1 MTHFYS
7 AESVTAGHPDKLCD
21 QIADTVLDGCLALDR
36 NARVACEVLATKGH
50 IILAGEIS
58 TAVMPDL
65 GKLTREALEN
75 AGYNPK
81 DFEIESLIHPQS
93 PDIEAAVNDPLD
105 AESDPNAIG
114 AGDQCVVVGYATDE
128 TPEML
133 PLPVVLAHR
142 LTSRLTWACINDE
155 QKRFGPDG
163 KAMAIVEYEDER
175 PVRVARIVV
184 SFQHAPEVDPTD
196 LTELIWQNVIL
207 SALKGMPYDDSL
219 ELILNPGGHFVLGG
233 PDADTGLTGRKLAV
247 DAYGP
252 FVPTGGGAFSGKD
265 PTKLDRSG
273 AYMARC
279 VAKKHCGQ
287 RHRTA
292 MPGHAD
298 LRHRHGKAA
307 GGGGGHL
314 RHRPALR
321 GRLPCGGGAKRVRP
335 DPGRHHY
342 RTGPAAADLRPYR
355 GGRPLWPRRF
365 PLGKARPHRPADGD
379 HTVICP
385 ASPKNRSPP
394 RGG

>member
-21 QIADTVLDGCLALDR
+21 QIADTVLDGCLTLDH

-50 IILAGEIS
+50 IVLAGEIS

-155 QKRFGPDG
+155 QKRLGPDG
-163 KAMAIVEYEDER
+163 KAMVIVEYEDDR

-219 ELILNPGGHFVLGG
+219 ELILNPGGHFALGG

-279 VAKKHCGQ
+279 VAKNIVASGIAQ
-287 RHRTA
+287 RCQVSLTYAIGMAKPLAVEVDTFGTGLLCEDDCLAVAVQTAFDLTPAGIITELDLQRPIYARTA
-292 MPGHAD
+292 V
-298 LRHRHGKAA
+298 
-307 GGGGGHL
+307 GGHF
-314 RHRPALR
+314 
-321 GRLPCGGGAKRVRP
+321 GREDFPWEKL
-335 DPGRHHY
+335 D
-342 RTGPAAADLRPYR
+342 RTGLLMAIIR
-355 GGRPLWPRRF
+355 
-365 PLGKARPHRPADGD
+365 
-379 HTVICP
+379 
-385 ASPKNRSPP
+385 
-394 RGG
+394 

>member
-36 NARVACEVLATKGH
+36 NARVACEVLATQGH
-50 IILAGEIS
+50 IVLAGEIS
-58 TAVMPDL
+58 TTVMPDI
-65 GKLTREALEN
+65 GKLTREALKN

-142 LTSRLTWACINDE
+142 LTSRLTWARINDE

-184 SFQHAPEVDPTD
+184 SFQHAPGVDPAD
-196 LTELIWQNVIL
+196 LAEIVWQDVIL

-219 ELILNPGGHFVLGG
+219 ELIINPGGRFVLGG
-233 PDADTGLTGRKLAV
+233 PEADTGLTGRKLAV
-247 DAYGP
+247 DGYGP

-279 VAKKHCGQ
+279 VAKNIVASGIAQQCQVTLTYAIGMAKPLAVEVDTFGTGLLCEDDCLALAVQTAFDLTPTGIITELDLQ
-287 RHRTA
+287 RPIYARTA
-292 MPGHAD
+292 V
-298 LRHRHGKAA
+298 
-307 GGGGGHL
+307 GGHF
-314 RHRPALR
+314 
-321 GRLPCGGGAKRVRP
+321 GREDLPWEK
-335 DPGRHHY
+335 
-342 RTGPAAADLRPYR
+342 L
-355 GGRPLWPRRF
+355 
-365 PLGKARPHRPADGD
+365 D
-379 HTVICP
+379 HTGLLMATLI
-385 ASPKNRSPP
+385 
-394 RGG
+394 

>member
-142 LTSRLTWACINDE
+142 LTSRLTWARINDE

-279 VAKKHCGQ
+279 VAKNIVASGIAQ
-287 RHRTA
+287 RCQVTLTYAIGMAKPLAVEVDTFGTGLLCEDDCLAVAVQSAFDLTPAGIITELDLQRPIYARTA
-292 MPGHAD
+292 V
-298 LRHRHGKAA
+298 
-307 GGGGGHL
+307 GGHF
-314 RHRPALR
+314 
-321 GRLPCGGGAKRVRP
+321 GRE
-335 DPGRHHY
+335 D
-342 RTGPAAADLRPYR
+342 
-355 GGRPLWPRRF
+355 F
-365 PLGKARPHRPADGD
+365 PWEKLD
-379 HTVICP
+379 HTGLLMATI
-385 ASPKNRSPP
+385 R
-394 RGG
+394 

>member
-163 KAMAIVEYEDER
+163 KAMAIVEYEDDR

-279 VAKKHCGQ
+279 VAKNIVASGIAQ
-287 RHRTA
+287 RCQVSLTYAIGMAKPLAVEVDTFGTGLLCEDDCLAVAVQTAFDLTPAGIITELDLQRPIYARTA
-292 MPGHAD
+292 V
-298 LRHRHGKAA
+298 
-307 GGGGGHL
+307 GGHF
-314 RHRPALR
+314 
-321 GRLPCGGGAKRVRP
+321 GREDFPWEKL
-335 DPGRHHY
+335 D
-342 RTGPAAADLRPYR
+342 RTGLLMATIR
-355 GGRPLWPRRF
+355 
-365 PLGKARPHRPADGD
+365 
-379 HTVICP
+379 
-385 ASPKNRSPP
+385 
-394 RGG
+394 

>member
-1 MTHFYS
+1 M
-7 AESVTAGHPDKLCD
+7 
-21 QIADTVLDGCLALDR
+21 
-36 NARVACEVLATKGH
+36 
-50 IILAGEIS
+50 
-58 TAVMPDL
+58 
-65 GKLTREALEN
+65 
-75 AGYNPK
+75 
-81 DFEIESLIHPQS
+81 
-93 PDIEAAVNDPLD
+93 
-105 AESDPNAIG
+105 
-114 AGDQCVVVGYATDE
+114 VGYATDE

-142 LTSRLTWACINDE
+142 LTSRLTWARINDE

-196 LTELIWQNVIL
+196 LTELIWRDVIL

-279 VAKKHCGQ
+279 IAKNLVTSRFARRCQVTLTYAIGMAKPLAVEVDTFGTGLLCEDDCLAAAVQSAFDLTPAGIITELDLQ
-287 RHRTA
+287 RPIYARTA
-292 MPGHAD
+292 V
-298 LRHRHGKAA
+298 
-307 GGGGGHL
+307 GGHF
-314 RHRPALR
+314 
-321 GRLPCGGGAKRVRP
+321 GRDDLPWERL
-335 DPGRHHY
+335 D
-342 RTGPAAADLRPYR
+342 RTGLLMATIR
-355 GGRPLWPRRF
+355 
-365 PLGKARPHRPADGD
+365 
-379 HTVICP
+379 
-385 ASPKNRSPP
+385 
-394 RGG
+394 

>member
-155 QKRFGPDG
+155 QKRLGPDG
-163 KAMAIVEYEDER
+163 KAMVIVEYEDDR

-184 SFQHAPEVDPTD
+184 SFQHAPEVDPTA

-233 PDADTGLTGRKLAV
+233 PNADTGLTGRKLAV

-279 VAKKHCGQ
+279 VAKNIVASGIAQ
-287 RHRTA
+287 RCQVSLTYAIGMAKPLAVEVDTFGTGLLCEDDCLAVAVQSAFDLTPAGIITELDLQRPIYARTA
-292 MPGHAD
+292 V
-298 LRHRHGKAA
+298 
-307 GGGGGHL
+307 GGHF
-314 RHRPALR
+314 
-321 GRLPCGGGAKRVRP
+321 GREDFPWEKL
-335 DPGRHHY
+335 D
-342 RTGPAAADLRPYR
+342 RTGLLMATIR
-355 GGRPLWPRRF
+355 
-365 PLGKARPHRPADGD
+365 
-379 HTVICP
+379 
-385 ASPKNRSPP
+385 
-394 RGG
+394 

>member
-36 NARVACEVLATKGH
+36 NARVACEVLATEGH

-58 TAVMPDL
+58 TTVMPDL

-155 QKRFGPDG
+155 QKRLGPDG
-163 KAMAIVEYEDER
+163 KAMVIVEYEDDR

-233 PDADTGLTGRKLAV
+233 PNADTGLTGRKLAV

-279 VAKKHCGQ
+279 VAKNIVASGIAQ
-287 RHRTA
+287 RCQVSLTYAIGMAKPLAVEVDTFGTGLLCEDDCLAVAVQSAFDLTPAGIITELDLQRPIYARTA
-292 MPGHAD
+292 V
-298 LRHRHGKAA
+298 
-307 GGGGGHL
+307 GGHF
-314 RHRPALR
+314 
-321 GRLPCGGGAKRVRP
+321 GREDFPWEKL
-335 DPGRHHY
+335 D
-342 RTGPAAADLRPYR
+342 RTGLLMATL
-355 GGRPLWPRRF
+355 L
-365 PLGKARPHRPADGD
+365 
-379 HTVICP
+379 
-385 ASPKNRSPP
+385 
-394 RGG
+394 

>member
-1 MTHFYS
+1 MTHLYS
-7 AESVTAGHPDKLCD
+7 AESVPAGHPDKLCD

-155 QKRFGPDG
+155 QKRLGPDG
-163 KAMAIVEYEDER
+163 KAMVIVEYEDDR

-219 ELILNPGGHFVLGG
+219 ELILNPGGRFVLGG

-279 VAKKHCGQ
+279 VAKNIVASGIAQ
-287 RHRTA
+287 RCQVTLTYAIGMAKPLAVEVDTFGTGLLCEDDCLALAVQTAFDLTPAGIITELDLQRPIYARTA
-292 MPGHAD
+292 V
-298 LRHRHGKAA
+298 
-307 GGGGGHL
+307 GGHF
-314 RHRPALR
+314 
-321 GRLPCGGGAKRVRP
+321 GREDFPWEKL
-335 DPGRHHY
+335 D
-342 RTGPAAADLRPYR
+342 RTGLLMATL
-355 GGRPLWPRRF
+355 L
-365 PLGKARPHRPADGD
+365 
-379 HTVICP
+379 
-385 ASPKNRSPP
+385 
-394 RGG
+394 

>member
-155 QKRFGPDG
+155 QKRLGPDG
-163 KAMAIVEYEDER
+163 KAMVIVEYEDDR

-233 PDADTGLTGRKLAV
+233 PNADTGLTGRKLAV

-279 VAKKHCGQ
+279 IAKNLVTSRFARRCQVTLTYAIGMAKPLAVEVDTFGTGLLCEDDCLAVAVQSAFDLTPAGIITELDLQ
-287 RHRTA
+287 RPIYARTA
-292 MPGHAD
+292 V
-298 LRHRHGKAA
+298 
-307 GGGGGHL
+307 GGHF
-314 RHRPALR
+314 
-321 GRLPCGGGAKRVRP
+321 GREDFPWEKL
-335 DPGRHHY
+335 D
-342 RTGPAAADLRPYR
+342 RTGLLMATIR
-355 GGRPLWPRRF
+355 
-365 PLGKARPHRPADGD
+365 
-379 HTVICP
+379 
-385 ASPKNRSPP
+385 
-394 RGG
+394 

>member
-21 QIADTVLDGCLALDR
+21 QIADTVLDGCLTLDR

-50 IILAGEIS
+50 IVLAGEIS
-58 TAVMPDL
+58 TTVMPDL

-163 KAMAIVEYEDER
+163 KAMAIVEYEEDK

-184 SFQHAPEVDPTD
+184 SFQHAPGVDPAD
-196 LTELIWQNVIL
+196 LTELVWQDVIL

-219 ELILNPGGHFVLGG
+219 ELILNPGGRFAMGG

-279 VAKKHCGQ
+279 VAKNIVASGIAHRCQVTLTYAIGMAKPLAVEVDTFGTSLLCEDDCLAAAVQTAFDLTPAGIITELDLQ
-287 RHRTA
+287 RPIYARTA
-292 MPGHAD
+292 V
-298 LRHRHGKAA
+298 
-307 GGGGGHL
+307 GGHF
-314 RHRPALR
+314 
-321 GRLPCGGGAKRVRP
+321 GREDLPWEKL
-335 DPGRHHY
+335 D
-342 RTGPAAADLRPYR
+342 RTGLLMATL
-355 GGRPLWPRRF
+355 
-365 PLGKARPHRPADGD
+365 
-379 HTVICP
+379 I
-385 ASPKNRSPP
+385 
-394 RGG
+394 

>member
-21 QIADTVLDGCLALDR
+21 QIADAVLDGCLALDR

-50 IILAGEIS
+50 IVLAGEIS

-142 LTSRLTWACINDE
+142 LTSRLTWACINDD

-184 SFQHAPEVDPTD
+184 SFQHAPEVDPAD
-196 LTELIWQNVIL
+196 LTELIWRDVIL

-219 ELILNPGGHFVLGG
+219 ELILNPGGRFVLGG

-279 VAKKHCGQ
+279 VAKNIVASGIAQ
-287 RHRTA
+287 RCQVTLTYAIGMAKPLAVGVDTFGTGLLCEDDCLAVAVQSAFDLTPAGIITELDLQRPIYARTA
-292 MPGHAD
+292 V
-298 LRHRHGKAA
+298 
-307 GGGGGHL
+307 GGHF
-314 RHRPALR
+314 
-321 GRLPCGGGAKRVRP
+321 GREDFPWEKL
-335 DPGRHHY
+335 D
-342 RTGPAAADLRPYR
+342 RTGLLMATIR
-355 GGRPLWPRRF
+355 
-365 PLGKARPHRPADGD
+365 
-379 HTVICP
+379 
-385 ASPKNRSPP
+385 
-394 RGG
+394 

>member
-21 QIADTVLDGCLALDR
+21 QIADAVLDGCLALDR

-50 IILAGEIS
+50 IVLAGEIS

-142 LTSRLTWACINDE
+142 LTSRLTWACINDD

-184 SFQHAPEVDPTD
+184 SFQHAPEVDPAD
-196 LTELIWQNVIL
+196 LTELIWRDVIL

-279 VAKKHCGQ
+279 VAKNIVASGIAQ
-287 RHRTA
+287 RCQVTLTYAIGMAKPLAVGVDTFGTGLLCEDDCLAVAVQSAFDLTPAGIITELDLQRPIYARTA
-292 MPGHAD
+292 V
-298 LRHRHGKAA
+298 
-307 GGGGGHL
+307 GGHF
-314 RHRPALR
+314 
-321 GRLPCGGGAKRVRP
+321 GREDFPWEKL
-335 DPGRHHY
+335 D
-342 RTGPAAADLRPYR
+342 RTGLLMATIR
-355 GGRPLWPRRF
+355 
-365 PLGKARPHRPADGD
+365 
-379 HTVICP
+379 
-385 ASPKNRSPP
+385 
-394 RGG
+394 

>member
-21 QIADTVLDGCLALDR
+21 QIADTVLDGCLTLAR

-50 IILAGEIS
+50 IVLAGEIS
-58 TAVMPDL
+58 ATVMPDL

-279 VAKKHCGQ
+279 VAKNIVASGIAQ
-287 RHRTA
+287 RCQVTLTYAIGMAKPLAVEVDTFGTGLLCEDDCLAVAVQSAFDLTPAGIITELDLQRPIYARTA
-292 MPGHAD
+292 V
-298 LRHRHGKAA
+298 
-307 GGGGGHL
+307 GGHF
-314 RHRPALR
+314 
-321 GRLPCGGGAKRVRP
+321 GREDFPWEKL
-335 DPGRHHY
+335 D
-342 RTGPAAADLRPYR
+342 RTGLLMATIR
-355 GGRPLWPRRF
+355 
-365 PLGKARPHRPADGD
+365 
-379 HTVICP
+379 
-385 ASPKNRSPP
+385 
-394 RGG
+394 

>member
-36 NARVACEVLATKGH
+36 NARVACEVLATQGH
-50 IILAGEIS
+50 VILAGEIS
-58 TAVMPDL
+58 TTVMPDI

-93 PDIEAAVNDPLD
+93 PGIEAAVNDPLD

-155 QKRFGPDG
+155 QKRLGPDG
-163 KAMAIVEYEDER
+163 KAMAIVEYEDDK

-196 LTELIWQNVIL
+196 LTELVWRDVIL

-219 ELILNPGGHFVLGG
+219 ELLLNPGGHFVLGG

-279 VAKKHCGQ
+279 VAKNIVASGIAQ
-287 RHRTA
+287 RCQVTLTYAIGMAKPLAVEVDTFGTCLLCEDDCLAMAVQTAFDLTPAGIIIELDLQRPIYARTA
-292 MPGHAD
+292 V
-298 LRHRHGKAA
+298 
-307 GGGGGHL
+307 GGHF
-314 RHRPALR
+314 
-321 GRLPCGGGAKRVRP
+321 GRDDLPWEKL
-335 DPGRHHY
+335 D
-342 RTGPAAADLRPYR
+342 RTGLLMATL
-355 GGRPLWPRRF
+355 
-365 PLGKARPHRPADGD
+365 
-379 HTVICP
+379 I
-385 ASPKNRSPP
+385 
-394 RGG
+394 

>member
-1 MTHFYS
+1 MTRFYS

-279 VAKKHCGQ
+279 VAKNIVASGIAQ
-287 RHRTA
+287 RCQVTLTYAIGMAKPLAVEVDTFGTGLLCEDDCLAVAVQSAFDLTPAGIITELDLQRPIYARTA
-292 MPGHAD
+292 V
-298 LRHRHGKAA
+298 
-307 GGGGGHL
+307 GGHF
-314 RHRPALR
+314 
-321 GRLPCGGGAKRVRP
+321 GRE
-335 DPGRHHY
+335 D
-342 RTGPAAADLRPYR
+342 
-355 GGRPLWPRRF
+355 F
-365 PLGKARPHRPADGD
+365 PWEKLD
-379 HTVICP
+379 HTGLLMATI
-385 ASPKNRSPP
+385 R
-394 RGG
+394 

>member
-36 NARVACEVLATKGH
+36 NARVACEVLATEGH

-58 TAVMPDL
+58 TTVMPDL

-163 KAMAIVEYEDER
+163 KAMAIVEYEDDI
-175 PVRVARIVV
+175 PVKVAKIVM

-196 LTELIWQNVIL
+196 LTEPIWKNVIL
-207 SALKGMPYDDSL
+207 SALKGLPYDDSL

-279 VAKKHCGQ
+279 VAKNIVASGIAQ
-287 RHRTA
+287 RCQVTLTYAIGMAKPLAVEVDTFGTGLLCEDDCLAVAVQTAFDLTPAGIITELDLQRPIYARTA
-292 MPGHAD
+292 V
-298 LRHRHGKAA
+298 
-307 GGGGGHL
+307 GGHF
-314 RHRPALR
+314 
-321 GRLPCGGGAKRVRP
+321 GREDFPWEKL
-335 DPGRHHY
+335 D
-342 RTGPAAADLRPYR
+342 RTGLLMATIR
-355 GGRPLWPRRF
+355 
-365 PLGKARPHRPADGD
+365 
-379 HTVICP
+379 
-385 ASPKNRSPP
+385 
-394 RGG
+394 

>member
-21 QIADTVLDGCLALDR
+21 QIADMILDACLANDP
-36 NARVACEVLATKGH
+36 NSRVACEVMATKGH

-58 TAVMPDL
+58 TALMPDI
-65 GKLTREALEN
+65 GKLTREALKN
-75 AGYNPK
+75 AGYDPK
-81 DFEIESLIHPQS
+81 DYEVQNFIHPQS

-105 AESDPNAIG
+105 AETDPDAIG

-163 KAMAIVEYEDER
+163 KAMAVVEYEDDI
-175 PVRVARIVV
+175 PVKVAKIVL
-184 SFQHAPEVDPTD
+184 SFQHAAEVDPTD
-196 LTELIWQNVIL
+196 LTELVWQDVVL
-207 SALKGMPYDDSL
+207 SALKGLPYDDSL
-219 ELILNPGGHFVLGG
+219 VLILNPGGHFVLGG

-279 VAKKHCGQ
+279 VAKNIVASGIAQ
-287 RHRTA
+287 RCQVTLTYAIGMAKPLAVEVDTFGTCLLCEDDCLAMAVQTAFDLTPAGIITELDLQRPIYARTA
-292 MPGHAD
+292 V
-298 LRHRHGKAA
+298 
-307 GGGGGHL
+307 GGHF
-314 RHRPALR
+314 
-321 GRLPCGGGAKRVRP
+321 GRDDFPWEKL
-335 DPGRHHY
+335 D
-342 RTGPAAADLRPYR
+342 RTGLLMATL
-355 GGRPLWPRRF
+355 
-365 PLGKARPHRPADGD
+365 
-379 HTVICP
+379 I
-385 ASPKNRSPP
+385 
-394 RGG
+394 

>member
-36 NARVACEVLATKGH
+36 NARVACEVLATEGH

-58 TAVMPDL
+58 TTVMPDL

-155 QKRFGPDG
+155 QKRLGPDG
-163 KAMAIVEYEDER
+163 KAMVIVEYEDDR

-279 VAKKHCGQ
+279 VAKNIVASGIAQ
-287 RHRTA
+287 RCQVSLTYAIGMAKPLAVEVDTFGTGLLCEDDCLAVAVQTAFDLTPAGIITELDLQRPIYARTA
-292 MPGHAD
+292 V
-298 LRHRHGKAA
+298 
-307 GGGGGHL
+307 GGHF
-314 RHRPALR
+314 
-321 GRLPCGGGAKRVRP
+321 GREDFPWEKL
-335 DPGRHHY
+335 D
-342 RTGPAAADLRPYR
+342 RTGLLMAIIR
-355 GGRPLWPRRF
+355 
-365 PLGKARPHRPADGD
+365 
-379 HTVICP
+379 
-385 ASPKNRSPP
+385 
-394 RGG
+394 

>member
-155 QKRFGPDG
+155 QKRLGPDG
-163 KAMAIVEYEDER
+163 KAMVIVEYEDDR

-207 SALKGMPYDDSL
+207 SALKGMLYDDSL

-279 VAKKHCGQ
+279 VAKNIVASGIAQ
-287 RHRTA
+287 RCQVSLTYAIGMAKPLAVEVDTFGTGLLCEDDCLAVAVQSAFDLTPAGIITELDLQRPIYARTA
-292 MPGHAD
+292 V
-298 LRHRHGKAA
+298 
-307 GGGGGHL
+307 GGHF
-314 RHRPALR
+314 
-321 GRLPCGGGAKRVRP
+321 GREDFPWEKL
-335 DPGRHHY
+335 D
-342 RTGPAAADLRPYR
+342 RTGLLMATL
-355 GGRPLWPRRF
+355 L
-365 PLGKARPHRPADGD
+365 
-379 HTVICP
+379 
-385 ASPKNRSPP
+385 
-394 RGG
+394 

>member
-21 QIADTVLDGCLALDR
+21 QIADAVLDGCLALDR

-58 TAVMPDL
+58 TTGMPDL
-65 GKLTREALEN
+65 GKLIREALEN

-163 KAMAIVEYEDER
+163 KAMVIVEYEDDR

-196 LTELIWQNVIL
+196 LTELIWQEVVL

-279 VAKKHCGQ
+279 VAKNIVASGIAQ
-287 RHRTA
+287 RCQVTLTYAIGMAKPLAVEVDTFGTGLLCEDDCLAVAVQTAFDLTPAGIITELDLQRPIYARTA
-292 MPGHAD
+292 V
-298 LRHRHGKAA
+298 
-307 GGGGGHL
+307 GGHY
-314 RHRPALR
+314 
-321 GRLPCGGGAKRVRP
+321 GREDFPWEKL
-335 DPGRHHY
+335 D
-342 RTGPAAADLRPYR
+342 RTGLLMATIR
-355 GGRPLWPRRF
+355 
-365 PLGKARPHRPADGD
+365 
-379 HTVICP
+379 
-385 ASPKNRSPP
+385 
-394 RGG
+394 

>member
-36 NARVACEVLATKGH
+36 NARVACEVLATQGH

-58 TAVMPDL
+58 TAVMPDI
-65 GKLTREALEN
+65 GKLTREALKN

-81 DFEIESLIHPQS
+81 DFEIKSLIHPQS

-142 LTSRLTWACINDE
+142 LTSRLTWVCINDG

-163 KAMAIVEYEDER
+163 KAMVIVEYEDER

-233 PDADTGLTGRKLAV
+233 PNADTGLTGRKLAV

-279 VAKKHCGQ
+279 IAKNLVTSRFARRCQVTLTYAIGMAKPLAVEVDTFGTGLLCEDDCLAVAVQSAFDLTPAGIITELDLQ
-287 RHRTA
+287 RPIYARTA
-292 MPGHAD
+292 V
-298 LRHRHGKAA
+298 
-307 GGGGGHL
+307 GGHF
-314 RHRPALR
+314 
-321 GRLPCGGGAKRVRP
+321 GREDFPWEKL
-335 DPGRHHY
+335 D
-342 RTGPAAADLRPYR
+342 RTGLLMATL
-355 GGRPLWPRRF
+355 L
-365 PLGKARPHRPADGD
+365 
-379 HTVICP
+379 
-385 ASPKNRSPP
+385 
-394 RGG
+394 

>member
-21 QIADTVLDGCLALDR
+21 QIADTILDACLANDP
-36 NARVACEVLATKGH
+36 NSRVACEVLATKSH

-58 TAVMPDL
+58 TPLIPDI
-65 GKLTREALEN
+65 GKMIREALKN
-75 AGYNPK
+75 AGYDPK
-81 DFEIESLIHPQS
+81 DYEVQNFIHPQS
-93 PDIEAAVNDPLD
+93 PEIEAAINDPLD
-105 AESDPNAIG
+105 TRGDPDAIG

-155 QKRFGPDG
+155 QKRLGPDG
-163 KAMAIVEYEDER
+163 KAMVIVEYEDDR

-196 LTELIWQNVIL
+196 LSELVWRDVIL

-279 VAKKHCGQ
+279 VAKNIVASGIAQ
-287 RHRTA
+287 RCQVTLTYAIGMAKPLAVEVDTFGTGLLCEDDCLAVAVQTAFDLTPAGIITELDLQRPIYARTA
-292 MPGHAD
+292 V
-298 LRHRHGKAA
+298 
-307 GGGGGHL
+307 GGHF
-314 RHRPALR
+314 
-321 GRLPCGGGAKRVRP
+321 GREDFPWEKL
-335 DPGRHHY
+335 D
-342 RTGPAAADLRPYR
+342 RTGLLMATL
-355 GGRPLWPRRF
+355 L
-365 PLGKARPHRPADGD
+365 
-379 HTVICP
+379 
-385 ASPKNRSPP
+385 
-394 RGG
+394 

>member
-21 QIADTVLDGCLALDR
+21 QIADAVLDGCLALDR

-50 IILAGEIS
+50 IVLAGEIS

-142 LTSRLTWACINDE
+142 LTSRLTWACINDD

-184 SFQHAPEVDPTD
+184 SFQHAPEVDPAD
-196 LTELIWQNVIL
+196 LTELIWRDVIL

-219 ELILNPGGHFVLGG
+219 ELILNPGGRFVLGG

-247 DAYGP
+247 DGYGP

-279 VAKKHCGQ
+279 VAKNIVASGIARRCQVTLTYAIGMAKPLAVEVDTFGTGLLCEDDCLAAAVQTAFDLTPAGIITELDLQ
-287 RHRTA
+287 RPIYARTA
-292 MPGHAD
+292 V
-298 LRHRHGKAA
+298 
-307 GGGGGHL
+307 GGHF
-314 RHRPALR
+314 
-321 GRLPCGGGAKRVRP
+321 GREDFPWEKL
-335 DPGRHHY
+335 D
-342 RTGPAAADLRPYR
+342 RTGLLMATL
-355 GGRPLWPRRF
+355 
-365 PLGKARPHRPADGD
+365 
-379 HTVICP
+379 I
-385 ASPKNRSPP
+385 
-394 RGG
+394 

>member
-21 QIADTVLDGCLALDR
+21 QIADAVLDGCLALDR

-50 IILAGEIS
+50 IVLAGEIS
-58 TAVMPDL
+58 TTVMPNL

-75 AGYNPK
+75 AGYNSK

-105 AESDPNAIG
+105 AETDPDAIG

-155 QKRFGPDG
+155 QKRLGPDG
-163 KAMAIVEYEDER
+163 KAMAIVEYEDDK

-184 SFQHAPEVDPTD
+184 SFQHAPEVDPAD
-196 LTELIWQNVIL
+196 LTELVWRDVIL
-207 SALKGMPYDDSL
+207 SALKGIPYDDSL

-273 AYMARC
+273 ACMARC
-279 VAKKHCGQ
+279 VAKNIVASGIAQ
-287 RHRTA
+287 RCQITLTYAIGMAKPLAVEVDTFGTGLLCEDDCLAVAVQTAFDLTPAGIITELDLQRPIYSRTA
-292 MPGHAD
+292 DDGH
-298 LRHRHGKAA
+298 RVFAA
-307 GGGGGHL
+307 L
-314 RHRPALR
+314 
-321 GRLPCGGGAKRVRP
+321 
-335 DPGRHHY
+335 PGR
-342 RTGPAAADLRPYR
+342 RPCQKQR
-355 GGRPLWPRRF
+355 PRR
-365 PLGKARPHRPADGD
+365 
-379 HTVICP
+379 V
-385 ASPKNRSPP
+385 
-394 RGG
+394 

>member
-21 QIADTVLDGCLALDR
+21 QIADAVLDGCLALDR

-58 TAVMPDL
+58 TTVMPDL
-65 GKLTREALEN
+65 GKLIREALEN

-163 KAMAIVEYEDER
+163 KAMVIVEYEDDR

-196 LTELIWQNVIL
+196 LTELIWQEVVL

-279 VAKKHCGQ
+279 VAKNIVASGIAQ
-287 RHRTA
+287 RCQVTLTYAIGMAKPLAVEVDTFGTGLLCEDDCLAVAVQSAFDLTPAGIITELDLQRPIYARTA
-292 MPGHAD
+292 V
-298 LRHRHGKAA
+298 
-307 GGGGGHL
+307 GGHF
-314 RHRPALR
+314 
-321 GRLPCGGGAKRVRP
+321 GREDFPWEKL
-335 DPGRHHY
+335 D
-342 RTGPAAADLRPYR
+342 RTGLLMATIR
-355 GGRPLWPRRF
+355 
-365 PLGKARPHRPADGD
+365 
-379 HTVICP
+379 
-385 ASPKNRSPP
+385 
-394 RGG
+394 

>member
-155 QKRFGPDG
+155 QKRLGPDG
-163 KAMAIVEYEDER
+163 KAMAVVEYEDDI
-175 PVRVARIVV
+175 PVKVAKIVL

-196 LTELIWQNVIL
+196 LTEPIWKNVIL

-219 ELILNPGGHFVLGG
+219 ELILNPGGRFVLGG

-247 DAYGP
+247 DGYGP

-279 VAKKHCGQ
+279 VAKNIVASGIARRCQVTLTYAIGMAKPLAVEVDTFGTGLLCEDDCLAAAVQTAFDLTPAGIITELDLQ
-287 RHRTA
+287 RPIYARTA
-292 MPGHAD
+292 V
-298 LRHRHGKAA
+298 
-307 GGGGGHL
+307 GGHF
-314 RHRPALR
+314 
-321 GRLPCGGGAKRVRP
+321 GREDLPWEKL
-335 DPGRHHY
+335 D
-342 RTGPAAADLRPYR
+342 RTGLLMATL
-355 GGRPLWPRRF
+355 
-365 PLGKARPHRPADGD
+365 
-379 HTVICP
+379 I
-385 ASPKNRSPP
+385 
-394 RGG
+394 

>member
-142 LTSRLTWACINDE
+142 LASRLTWACINDE
-155 QKRFGPDG
+155 QKRLGPDG
-163 KAMAIVEYEDER
+163 KAMVIVEYEDDR

-233 PDADTGLTGRKLAV
+233 PNADTGLTGRKLAV

-279 VAKKHCGQ
+279 VAKNIVASGIAQ
-287 RHRTA
+287 RCQVTLTYAIGMAKPLAVEVDTFGTGLLCEDDCLAVAVQTAFDLTPAGIITELDLQRPIYARTA
-292 MPGHAD
+292 V
-298 LRHRHGKAA
+298 
-307 GGGGGHL
+307 GGHF
-314 RHRPALR
+314 
-321 GRLPCGGGAKRVRP
+321 GREDFPWEKL
-335 DPGRHHY
+335 D
-342 RTGPAAADLRPYR
+342 RTGLLMATL
-355 GGRPLWPRRF
+355 L
-365 PLGKARPHRPADGD
+365 
-379 HTVICP
+379 
-385 ASPKNRSPP
+385 
-394 RGG
+394 

>member
-155 QKRFGPDG
+155 QKRLGPDG
-163 KAMAIVEYEDER
+163 KAMVIVEYEDDR

-233 PDADTGLTGRKLAV
+233 PNADTGLTGRKLAV

-279 VAKKHCGQ
+279 VAKNIVASGIAQ
-287 RHRTA
+287 RCQVTLTYAIGMAKPLAVEVNTFGTGLLCEDDCLAVAVQTTFDLTPAGIITELDLQRPIYARTA
-292 MPGHAD
+292 V
-298 LRHRHGKAA
+298 
-307 GGGGGHL
+307 GGHF
-314 RHRPALR
+314 
-321 GRLPCGGGAKRVRP
+321 GRDDLPWEKL
-335 DPGRHHY
+335 D
-342 RTGPAAADLRPYR
+342 RTGLLMATL
-355 GGRPLWPRRF
+355 
-365 PLGKARPHRPADGD
+365 
-379 HTVICP
+379 I
-385 ASPKNRSPP
+385 
-394 RGG
+394 

>member
-50 IILAGEIS
+50 IVLAGEIS
-58 TAVMPDL
+58 TTVMPDL

-175 PVRVARIVV
+175 PVRVVRIVV

-279 VAKKHCGQ
+279 VAKNIVASGIAQ
-287 RHRTA
+287 RCQVTLTYAIGMAKPLAVEVDTFGTGLLCEDDCLAVAVQSAFDLTPAGIITELDLQRPIYARTA
-292 MPGHAD
+292 V
-298 LRHRHGKAA
+298 
-307 GGGGGHL
+307 GGHF
-314 RHRPALR
+314 
-321 GRLPCGGGAKRVRP
+321 GRE
-335 DPGRHHY
+335 D
-342 RTGPAAADLRPYR
+342 
-355 GGRPLWPRRF
+355 F
-365 PLGKARPHRPADGD
+365 PWEKLD
-379 HTVICP
+379 HTGLLMATI
-385 ASPKNRSPP
+385 R
-394 RGG
+394 

>member
-21 QIADTVLDGCLALDR
+21 QIADMILDACLANDP
-36 NARVACEVLATKGH
+36 NSRVACEVMATKGH

-58 TAVMPDL
+58 TALMPDI
-65 GKLTREALEN
+65 GKLTREALKN
-75 AGYNPK
+75 AGYDPK
-81 DFEIESLIHPQS
+81 DYEVQNFIHPQS

-105 AESDPNAIG
+105 AETDPDAIG

-163 KAMAIVEYEDER
+163 KAMAVVEYEDDI
-175 PVRVARIVV
+175 PVKVAKIVL
-184 SFQHAPEVDPTD
+184 SFQHAAEVDPTD
-196 LTELIWQNVIL
+196 LTELVWQDVVL
-207 SALKGMPYDDSL
+207 SALKGLPYDDSL

-279 VAKKHCGQ
+279 VAKNIVASGIAQ
-287 RHRTA
+287 RCQVTLTYAIGMAKPLAVEVDTFGTCLLCEDDCLAMAVQTAFDLTPAGIITELDLQRPIYARTA
-292 MPGHAD
+292 V
-298 LRHRHGKAA
+298 
-307 GGGGGHL
+307 GGHF
-314 RHRPALR
+314 
-321 GRLPCGGGAKRVRP
+321 GRDDFPWEKL
-335 DPGRHHY
+335 D
-342 RTGPAAADLRPYR
+342 RTGLLMATL
-355 GGRPLWPRRF
+355 
-365 PLGKARPHRPADGD
+365 
-379 HTVICP
+379 I
-385 ASPKNRSPP
+385 
-394 RGG
+394 

>member
-21 QIADTVLDGCLALDR
+21 QIADAVLDGCLALDR

-155 QKRFGPDG
+155 QKRLGPDG
-163 KAMAIVEYEDER
+163 KAMVIVEYEDDR

-233 PDADTGLTGRKLAV
+233 PNADTGLTGRKLAV

-279 VAKKHCGQ
+279 VAKNIVASGIAQ
-287 RHRTA
+287 RCQVSLTYAIGMAKPLAVEVDTFGTGLLCEDDCLAVAVQSAFDLTPAGIITELDLQRPIYARTA
-292 MPGHAD
+292 V
-298 LRHRHGKAA
+298 
-307 GGGGGHL
+307 GGHF
-314 RHRPALR
+314 
-321 GRLPCGGGAKRVRP
+321 GREDFPWEKL
-335 DPGRHHY
+335 D
-342 RTGPAAADLRPYR
+342 RTGLLMATIR
-355 GGRPLWPRRF
+355 
-365 PLGKARPHRPADGD
+365 
-379 HTVICP
+379 
-385 ASPKNRSPP
+385 
-394 RGG
+394 

>member
-21 QIADTVLDGCLALDR
+21 QIADMILDACLANDP
-36 NARVACEVLATKGH
+36 NSRVACEVMATKGH

-58 TAVMPDL
+58 TALMPDI
-65 GKLTREALEN
+65 GKLTREALKN
-75 AGYNPK
+75 AGYDPK
-81 DFEIESLIHPQS
+81 DYEVQNFIHPQS

-105 AESDPNAIG
+105 AETDPDAIG

-163 KAMAIVEYEDER
+163 KAMAVVEYEDDI
-175 PVRVARIVV
+175 PVKVAKIVL
-184 SFQHAPEVDPTD
+184 SFQHAAEVDPTD
-196 LTELIWQNVIL
+196 LTELVWQDVVL
-207 SALKGMPYDDSL
+207 SALKGLPYDDSL

-279 VAKKHCGQ
+279 VAKNIVASGIARRCQVTLTYAIGMAKPLAVEVDTFGTGLLCEDDCLAAAVQTAFDLTPAGIITELDLQ
-287 RHRTA
+287 RPIYARTA
-292 MPGHAD
+292 V
-298 LRHRHGKAA
+298 
-307 GGGGGHL
+307 GGHF
-314 RHRPALR
+314 
-321 GRLPCGGGAKRVRP
+321 GREDLPWERL
-335 DPGRHHY
+335 D
-342 RTGPAAADLRPYR
+342 RTGLLMATL
-355 GGRPLWPRRF
+355 
-365 PLGKARPHRPADGD
+365 
-379 HTVICP
+379 I
-385 ASPKNRSPP
+385 
-394 RGG
+394 

>member
-21 QIADTVLDGCLALDR
+21 QIADAVLDGCLALDR

-58 TAVMPDL
+58 TTVMPDL
-65 GKLTREALEN
+65 GKLIREALEN

-163 KAMAIVEYEDER
+163 KAMVIVEYEDDR

-196 LTELIWQNVIL
+196 LTELIWQAVVL

-279 VAKKHCGQ
+279 VAKNIVASGIAQ
-287 RHRTA
+287 RCQVTLTYAIGMAKPLAVEVDTFGTGLLCEDDCLAVAVQSAFDLTPAGIITELDLQRPIYARTA
-292 MPGHAD
+292 V
-298 LRHRHGKAA
+298 
-307 GGGGGHL
+307 GGHF
-314 RHRPALR
+314 
-321 GRLPCGGGAKRVRP
+321 GREDFPWEKL
-335 DPGRHHY
+335 D
-342 RTGPAAADLRPYR
+342 RTGLLMATIR
-355 GGRPLWPRRF
+355 
-365 PLGKARPHRPADGD
+365 
-379 HTVICP
+379 
-385 ASPKNRSPP
+385 
-394 RGG
+394 

>member
-36 NARVACEVLATKGH
+36 NARVACEVLATEGH

-58 TAVMPDL
+58 TTVMPNL

-163 KAMAIVEYEDER
+163 KAMAIVEYEDDI
-175 PVRVARIVV
+175 PVKVAKIVM

-196 LTELIWQNVIL
+196 LTEPIWKNVIL
-207 SALKGMPYDDSL
+207 SALKGLPYDDSL

-279 VAKKHCGQ
+279 VAKNIVASGIAQ
-287 RHRTA
+287 RCQVTLTYAIGMAKPLAVEVDTFGTGLLCEDDCLALAVQTAFDLTPAGIITELDLQRPIYARTA
-292 MPGHAD
+292 V
-298 LRHRHGKAA
+298 
-307 GGGGGHL
+307 GGHF
-314 RHRPALR
+314 
-321 GRLPCGGGAKRVRP
+321 GREDFPWEKL
-335 DPGRHHY
+335 D
-342 RTGPAAADLRPYR
+342 RTGLLMATL
-355 GGRPLWPRRF
+355 L
-365 PLGKARPHRPADGD
+365 
-379 HTVICP
+379 
-385 ASPKNRSPP
+385 
-394 RGG
+394 